1 MKRATLL
8 IAAAAGTAAVAA
20 WLWLPAHFG
29 MAGGASGQAQPA
41 AAKGAG
47 TEKGVAQASAKPAA
61 GGFSFAVGGD
71 PSAQQQSAA
80 AQPETPVERERK
92 QQLRKLGYMIDARYY
107 QMSLADL
114 RMAAS
119 RGDPQALTH
128 LAERY
133 LFQLDGHPREPDYET
148 DFRYREEAREALQQ
162 AYARGNLHAAAIISE
177 SYLLDKQPEEAA
189 AWNLVARR
197 SGDTLSADW
206 LLKTKDYQALTDQ
219 QKASAAQR
227 ASQLWQSL
235 QRRKAAAG

>member
-1 MKRATLL
+1 M
-8 IAAAAGTAAVAA
+8 
-20 WLWLPAHFG
+20 
-29 MAGGASGQAQPA
+29 
-41 AAKGAG
+41 
-47 TEKGVAQASAKPAA
+47 
-61 GGFSFAVGGD
+61 GGD

-133 LFQLDGHPREPDYET
+133 LFQLDGHPREPDYEA

>member
-47 TEKGVAQASAKPAA
+47 TEKGAAQASAKPAA

>member
-20 WLWLPAHFG
+20 WLWLPAHFA
-29 MAGGASGQAQPA
+29 MAGGASGQAQSA

-47 TEKGVAQASAKPAA
+47 TEKGAAQASAKPAA

-80 AQPETPVERERK
+80 AQPETPAERERK

-133 LFQLDGHPREPDYET
+133 LFQLDGHPREPDYEA

>member
-1 MKRATLL
+1 MKRATVL

-20 WLWLPAHFG
+20 WLWLPTHFAV
-29 MAGGASGQAQPA
+29 AGGASGQAQPV
-41 AAKGAG
+41 AAKGG
-47 TEKGVAQASAKPAA
+47 GSETEAVGKAARPAA
-61 GGFSFAVGGD
+61 DGFSFAVGGD
-71 PSAQQQSAA
+71 PSAQPQAA
-80 AQPETPVERERK
+80 ALPPETPAERARK
-92 QQLRKLGYMIDARYY
+92 QELRKLGYMIDARYY

-133 LFQLDGHPREPDYET
+133 LFQLDGKPREPDYQP

-197 SGDTLSADW
+197 SGDALSADW
-206 LLKTKDYQALTDQ
+206 LLKTKDYQALTAQ
-219 QKASAAQR
+219 QKANAARR
-227 ASQLWQSL
+227 ADQLWQSL